1 MDRHVCGV
9 DGPIATQLT
18 GTTRRSQYRV
28 LVLSRPVVQD
38 DPAVCTV
45 TRRRPREPFHHG
57 PHVRPPSRTR
67 CTPNAAH
74 SVHSSTCPL
83 LFTSLVVLGQDRFS
97 TDACSLPHSHTP
109 APPPTTPRVPG
120 GRPPRAAPLMLCLL
134 VNPFH
139 PFNSS
144 FIARAPQQERPA
156 RTKGQCE
163 LDCKKRGR
171 GEVVGEH
178 IHRAADSERR

>member
-1 MDRHVCGV
+1 VRRYHTG
-9 DGPIATQLT
+9 ARLT

-57 PHVRPPSRTR
+57 PHVVPHLELDVPQTQPIRST
-67 CTPNAAH
+67 AVLAH
-74 SVHSSTCPL
+74 S
-83 LFTSLVVLGQDRFS
+83 SLHPSL
-97 TDACSLPHSHTP
+97 CSAKIASALMLVASPTPTLPP
-109 APPPTTPRVPG
+109 PPPTTPRVPG
-120 GRPPRAAPLMLCLL
+120 GRPPRAAPLPPCLL

-156 RTKGQCE
+156 RPKGRCE
-163 LDCKKRGR
+163 LDCKKRRR

-178 IHRAADSERR
+178 IYRAADSERR